1 MNIINIFLIIGLV
14 YFAFTQKSLKNRNI
28 LLVIT
33 GLITI
38 YMFSIEGLDDIIYT
52 EGKGSRKK
60 YKELSEKLSVGGI
73 ITSNKNNILYTFPK
87 DFDKDNGVPKY
98 NCPEGKLKGNIS
110 RDNIKT
116 LDASNID
123 QVYPC
128 VSPQKC
134 SESSEFKCDCGYEK
148 KYKETDV
155 CSGASCTKDDFNNDG
170 PCCDD
175 KPSFCD
181 CLKTTDGKDNN
192 CNSGWVRTQKY
203 IKKNSKGDGWEFT
216 SEYWDE
222 DNYKCWDMLLG
233 DLWKPLGIFAGKCVV
248 PNDISQEE
256 LDSCDPPDPD
266 PETKDNNN

>member
-134 SESSEFKCDCGYEK
+134 SESSEFGNRER
-148 KYKETDV
+148 V
-155 CSGASCTKDDFNNDG
+155 
-170 PCCDD
+170 
-175 KPSFCD
+175 
-181 CLKTTDGKDNN
+181 
-192 CNSGWVRTQKY
+192 
-203 IKKNSKGDGWEFT
+203 GDT
-216 SEYWDE
+216 
-222 DNYKCWDMLLG
+222 G
-233 DLWKPLGIFAGKCVV
+233 D
-248 PNDISQEE
+248 
-256 LDSCDPPDPD
+256 
-266 PETKDNNN
+266 